1 MNEVS
6 NSTNDETARGY
17 HGWKIV
23 VVCFL
28 MALFGWGF
36 GFYGHA
42 VYLAEI
48 QRLRGWPASII
59 ASATTL
65 YYLCGAILVVFTAD
79 LVRRLGPKAM
89 VLGGI
94 ACMAT
99 AAFLITIVDAIWE
112 LYAAYLLM
120 AIGWASLGL
129 GSITNILGLWFRTK
143 RGMAISL
150 ALNGA
155 SCGGI
160 ILAPILV
167 LLSARVGFVYA
178 MWIAIAAMLL
188 ILVPLVLFWLRAP
201 EIEPPKPGVAPEV
214 VMTKAEALRSF
225 AFWSVAGPFALALVA
240 QVGFIVHQV
249 AYLTPALGR
258 DGVAVSVAIT
268 TTMAVIG
275 RVGLGTIIDKLD
287 QRRASAI
294 SFTTQGLALAAMTLT
309 NEPLVLYLC
318 CAVFGFSVGNL
329 ITFPAL
335 IVQREFPAAAFG
347 TVIALVTATT
357 QFIYAFGPGLLGL
370 VRDASGS
377 YAAAVYVCVAFFFA
391 AAVLVLMRP
400 RTV

>member
-1 MNEVS
+1 MSEVS
-6 NSTNDETARGY
+6 NNSNDEATRGY

-48 QRLRGWPASII
+48 QRMRGWPASII

-99 AAFLITIVDAIWE
+99 AAFLITIVDAIWQ

-201 EIEPPKPGVAPEV
+201 EIEPPKPGAVAEIA
-214 VMTKAEALRSF
+214 MTKAEALRSF

-294 SFTTQGLALAAMTLT
+294 SFTTQGRALAAMTLT

-377 YAAAVYVCVAFFFA
+377 YAAAVYVFVAFFFA